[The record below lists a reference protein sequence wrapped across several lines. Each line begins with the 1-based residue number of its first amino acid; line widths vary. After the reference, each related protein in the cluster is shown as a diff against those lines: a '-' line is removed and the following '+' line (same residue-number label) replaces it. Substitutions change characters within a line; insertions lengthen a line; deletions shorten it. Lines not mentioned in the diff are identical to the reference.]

1 VLRGARWAAPL
12 LIATIVLGSS
22 ASAGARTPTKPSL
35 TAAQPCTYLTTSQVQ
50 KTFGG
55 PVTPVRPTIAPASS
69 TVCNFQIG
77 VGGSGGTLVS
87 SLLYPFFPT
96 PGQTGVDVIEGQHAD
111 DTVTG
116 HTIET
121 VSVGKF
127 AYADL
132 DLSLV
137 YVAASKKFAFSLQ
150 WLPPGVSPPGSTM
163 TPKVERQLVALAKL
177 VVARST

>member
-12 LIATIVLGSS
+12 LIAMTVVSFG
-22 ASAGARTPTKPSL
+22 APAGARTPAKPS
-35 TAAQPCTYLTTSQVQ
+35 ARVADPCSYLTTSQVQ

-55 PVTPVRPTIAPASS
+55 PVTPMRPTLAPASS
-69 TVCNFQIG
+69 TVCNFQVG
-77 VGGSGGTLVS
+77 VGGGGGTLVVA
-87 SLLYPFFPT
+87 LLYPFFPP
-96 PGQTGVDVIEGQHAD
+96 PGQTGVDVIESQHAD

-132 DLSLV
+132 DLSVV

-150 WLPPGVSPPGSTM
+150 WLPPGVSPPGSTL
-163 TPKVERQLVALAKL
+163 TPKVEKQLVALAKV
-177 VVARST
+177 VVARSR